1 MRLLAWLPFLA
12 LSPAVAKA
20 QSLPEDFEKKVD
32 ALCAPWSRPG
42 VPGGVV
48 AVALDGKM
56 VFTKGYGLANV
67 ETGTPIVRETVFDVG
82 SVSKQFTAV
91 CVLLLEEDGL
101 IKTSDPITKY
111 FPEVP
116 TFGRTITID
125 HLLHMTSGL
134 RDYLNVWV
142 VEGWWFTEERGF
154 DDVVMTLARQQGLN
168 SEPGEKFNYCNAG
181 YALMAMLVERVS
193 GKTLDVFAKERVFEP
208 LGMKDTFF
216 MSDDSQV
223 VPRRALSYAP
233 NDEGKLENLWSP
245 MAIYGDGG
253 VHTTVDDL
261 LKWHQN
267 FYANKLGKADP
278 ALIEKMV
285 STKPLND
292 GKPNGYACGL
302 FVGELD
308 GVKRIEHGGNWLGYA
323 AATARFPDKALSI
336 FVLSNAG
343 DNGSGRVSDGVARL
357 VLGTK
362 EPERT
367 EVALTEEQL
376 KPLVGTYNLPDGRSM
391 ETKLTGTQL
400 TAQITGQPAVPI
412 YPESPTKFF
421 YKVVKATVEFKLG
434 PDGKPTGATLKQ
446 GSATLELTTGAAFA
460 ATEDQLKA
468 LVGTYESFEVNGTVT
483 VSLREGKL
491 YARRD
496 DEQEEAEIRLL
507 SPDSGIITPY
517 PFEVFRD
524 AQGKVRGFT
533 VDAFRA
539 QGMRFVRKG

>member
-12 LSPAVAKA
+12 LTPTVAKA

-32 ALCAPWSRPG
+32 ALCATWARPG

-48 AVALDGKM
+48 GVALDGKM

-116 TFGRTITID
+116 TFGKEITID

-142 VEGWWFTEERGF
+142 VGGWWFTEERDF
-154 DDVVMTLARQQGLN
+154 DDVVQTLARQQGLN
-168 SEPGEKFNYCNAG
+168 SDPGEKFNYCNAG
-181 YALMAMLVERVS
+181 YVLMAMLVERVT
-193 GKTLDVFAKERVFEP
+193 GKTLDVFAKERVFGP
-208 LGMKDTFF
+208 LDMKDTFF
-216 MSDDSQV
+216 MSNDAQI
-223 VPRRALSYAP
+223 VPRRALSYGP
-233 NDEGKLENLWSP
+233 NDQGRLENMWSP

-261 LKWHQN
+261 LKWHVN
-267 FYANKLGKADP
+267 FSTNKLGKGDP
-278 ALIEKMV
+278 VLIEKML

-302 FVGELD
+302 FVGEFD

-323 AATARFPDKALSI
+323 AATARFPDKGLSI

-343 DNGSGRVSDGVARL
+343 DNGSGQVSDGIARL
-357 VLGTK
+357 ILGTK
-362 EPERT
+362 EAQPT

-376 KPLVGTYNLPDGRSM
+376 KPLVGTFNLPDGRTL

-434 PDGKPTGATLKQ
+434 ADGKATGATLKQ
-446 GSATLELTTGAAFA
+446 GPATLELTTGTAFVP
-460 ATEDQLKA
+460 TEEHMKA
-468 LVGTYESFEVNGTVT
+468 LAGTYESFEVDGTVT
-483 VSLREGKL
+483 LTVRDGKL
-491 YARRD
+491 FARRG
-496 DEQEEAEIRLL
+496 DEADEAEVKLM
-507 SPDSGIITPY
+507 SPDGGIITPY
-517 PFEVFRD
+517 SFRVLRD

-533 VDAFRA
+533 MDAIRA
-539 QGMRFVRKG
+539 QGLRFVRKG